1 MLLFYFSLWFCWKI
15 WKKEEKRDNLGTTM
29 MMRQEEGS
37 MILPWLL
44 LFLLFS
50 SFSHGLLTSHT
61 MLDRLSGSSSSSS
74 NYLTQKEFWF
84 NQTLDHFSPFVRFFL
99 SYAMIILINLFVYL
113 RNFVE
118 LFKDILYSLYCK
130 RGGIRSVVVNC
141 N

>member
-1 MLLFYFSLWFCWKI
+1 
-15 WKKEEKRDNLGTTM
+15 M

-44 LFLLFS
+44 LFLLFA

-61 MLDRLSGSSSSSS
+61 MLDRLSGSSSSS

-99 SYAMIILINLFVYL
+99 SYAMIFFFLINLFVYL
-113 RNFVE
+113 FNFVE
-118 LFKDILYSLYCK
+118 LVKDILYSLYCK

-141 N
+141 NWKCSVWFV

>member
-1 MLLFYFSLWFCWKI
+1 
-15 WKKEEKRDNLGTTM
+15 M

-50 SFSHGLLTSHT
+50 SFSDGLGLLTSHP
-61 MLDRLSGSSSSSS
+61 MLDRLSGSSSSG

-118 LFKDILYSLYCK
+118 LVKHILYSLYCK

-141 N
+141 NSNCSVWFV